1 MLIAVALHFLA
12 ALAAPL
18 LAPRL
23 GRWIFPLLAV
33 VPAGTAVW
41 ALAQSTA
48 ARSGAPPSERLEWVP
63 SLNLALAFRFDPLA
77 WLMTLVIGVVGALV
91 LLYCT
96 GYFSDD
102 DEGLGRFAACLTAF
116 AGAMVGLVT
125 ADDVLLLYIFWE
137 ITTVLSYLLIGH
149 TSRLKASRVAA
160 SQALV
165 VTTFGG
171 LAMLVGLVM
180 LAEHVGS
187 YRLSVIVAEP
197 PAATTTV
204 AVAVGLVLVGAMSK
218 SALVP
223 FQFWLPGAMA
233 APTPVSAFLHAAAMV
248 KAGIYLM
255 ARMAPG
261 FSDLAVWRWMLV
273 VGGGATMLLG
283 AWRALRQTDL
293 KLLLAH
299 GTVSQL
305 GFLALLLGIGN
316 GDAALAGVALIVAHA
331 LFKSSLFLSVGVID
345 HATGTRDVRLLSGL
359 RRSMPWTYWSCVLAL
374 ASMAGLPPLYGF
386 VAKEAAIGALQ
397 HGGPAPGDAVSTAA
411 LVVVVLGSALTFAYS
426 ARFLLV
432 GLGDHA
438 PGIPGKKAA
447 TVPTPVTRQPVWAV
461 AVPAVLAAV
470 GLVLAPLASRLEPWL
485 AAAGGP
491 WSKTPEPAHLLFVPH
506 PGIPLLLTGVVIV
519 LGVLLVVAR
528 RPVAVAHR
536 SMPELVSSERGYRWA
551 MRMLERSANETT
563 GFIQRGSLEL
573 NLALIFSM
581 VVLLPGAALVTG
593 VTWPA
598 EVRVFDSAAQLAVAL
613 IVGGAAIAAAR
624 SRRRLRGVFLVG
636 VTGYGVA
643 MLFLLHGAPDLALTQ
658 VLVETVSIAVFVL
671 VLRRL
676 PVKFRD
682 FSTRLDRR
690 LRWALGIAVGSV
702 MFLLA
707 LTAAAV
713 RQAPPASG
721 ILADRAKSYGGGEN
735 IVNVILVDIRAWDT
749 MGELS
754 VVLVAA
760 TGVASLV
767 FLRSERASTSWE
779 RIRNAR
785 GRRRSHAAASSD
797 GRRWIPDAGSLPW
810 GGRSLMLEVATRV
823 IFHAIIVWSL
833 YLLLAGH
840 NHPGGGFA
848 AGLVAGLALLLRY
861 LAGGRAELGAA
872 LPVVP
877 GWLLGT
883 GLFLSAGTGLLSM
896 LVGGHVL
903 QTWVFDLH
911 LGPIGDLHLV
921 TSTAFDVGV
930 YLVVVGLLLD
940 IFSSLGSALDRDI
953 HHEDQP
959 ADRSAR
965 LLDAAYADHEEASR

>member
-1 MLIAVALHFLA
+1 MLTAVALHACA
-12 ALAAPL
+12 AL
-18 LAPRL
+18 LAPFLVRAL
-23 GRWIFPLLAV
+23 GRRAFLLLAL

-41 ALAQSTA
+41 AMLQTAA
-48 ARSGAPPSERLEWVP
+48 ARSAHPPSTEVTWIP
-63 SLNLALAFRFDPLA
+63 SLHLDLTFRLDPLA

-91 LLYCT
+91 LVYCA
-96 GYFSDD
+96 GYFHDD
-102 DEGLGRFAACLTAF
+102 DPGLGRFAACMVAF

-125 ADDVLLLYIFWE
+125 TDDVLLLYVFWE

-149 TSRLKASRVAA
+149 SSHLKASRVAA

-165 VTTFGG
+165 VTTLGG

-180 LAEHVGS
+180 LAHQAGT
-187 YRLSVIVAEP
+187 YRISQIVAQP
-197 PAATTTV
+197 LADTAGTTLQVAT
-204 AVAVGLVLVGAMSK
+204 ALVLVGAFSK

-255 ARMAPG
+255 ARLAPAL
-261 FSDLAVWRWMLV
+261 SDLAVWRWMLL
-273 VGGGATMLLG
+273 GAGGAAMLLG

-305 GFLALLLGIGN
+305 GFLGVLFGVGN
-316 GDAALAGVALIVAHA
+316 GDAALAGVALLVAHA
-331 LFKSSLFLSVGVID
+331 LFKASLFLSVGAID
-345 HATGTRDVRLLSGL
+345 HATGTRDVRELSGL
-359 RRSMPWTYWSCVLAL
+359 RRTMPWTFWSCVLAL

-386 VAKEAAIGALQ
+386 VAKEAALGSLQ
-397 HGGPAPGDAVSTAA
+397 HGGTHPGDTASTIA

-432 GLGDHA
+432 GLGDRA
-438 PGIPGKKAA
+438 EGTGDRPRQPG
-447 TVPTPVTRQPVWAV
+447 PTPVSNQSPLVV
-461 AVPAVLAAV
+461 VVPAVLAVA
-470 GLVLAPLASRLEPWL
+470 GMVLAPLAPVLEPHL
-485 AAAGGP
+485 AAAAGTWP
-491 WSKTPEPAHLLFVPH
+491 ATPHPVHLAFVPH
-506 PGIPLLLTGVVIV
+506 VGVPLLLTGVVIA
-519 LGVLLVVAR
+519 LGLLLVVGSTTVAR
-528 RPVAVAHR
+528 VHAGLPRLLT
-536 SMPELVSSERGYRWA
+536 SQGGYRWSV
-551 MRMLERSANETT
+551 RMLERGANEIT
-563 GFIQRGSLEL
+563 GFLQRGSLEL

-581 VVLLPGAALVTG
+581 MVLLPGFALVTG
-593 VTWPA
+593 VTWPR
-598 EVRVFDSAAQLAVAL
+598 EVRLWDTPAQLAVAV
-613 IVGGAAIAAAR
+613 IVGAAAIGAAR
-624 SRRRLRGVFLVG
+624 SRRRLRGVFLIG
-636 VTGYGVA
+636 VTGYGAA

-682 FSTRLDRR
+682 FSTPLDRR
-690 LRWALGIAVGSV
+690 LRWALGAAVGTV
-702 MFLLA
+702 MALLA
-707 LTAAAV
+707 MTAVAV
-713 RQAPPASG
+713 RKAPPASEV
-721 ILADRAKSYGGGEN
+721 LADRAKSYGGGEN

-760 TGVASLV
+760 TGVASLI
-767 FLRSERASTSWE
+767 FLRSERASTSYD
-779 RIRNAR
+779 RIQAAR
-785 GRRRSHAAASSD
+785 GRRRTHASASQD
-797 GRRWIPDAGSLPW
+797 GARWIPDAGGLPW
-810 GGRSLMLEVATRV
+810 GGRSLMLEVATRL
-823 IFHAIIVWSL
+823 IFHVIIIWSL

-848 AGLVAGLALLLRY
+848 AGLVAGLGLLLRY

-896 LVGGHVL
+896 LAGGHVL
-903 QTWVFDLH
+903 QTWIVDLH
-911 LGPIGDLHLV
+911 LGPLGDLHLV
-921 TSTAFDVGV
+921 TSTVFDIGV

-940 IFSSLGSALDRDI
+940 IFSSLGASMDKDI
-953 HHEDQP
+953 ENEAQDPTTSDP
-959 ADRSAR
+959 AAR
-965 LLDAAYADHEEASR
+965 EHQEATR